1 MIRVAVEPMGFT
13 RPSLGHAG
21 GQEFRFLSKPTQESI
36 ANRSCKFD
44 PMNVKAKIINYLFP
58 IISSVFIC
66 LGASAQRP
74 ADPGVPIERL
84 MKTPRNVHVGNY
96 TSRIGVTNVDFT
108 GTALTPKAH
117 GNGKVEA
124 AHGGLK
130 IQLHVEG
137 LGPAYELDPSE
148 LTYVLWAIP
157 PSQSK
162 AQNLGE
168 LVLKEGD
175 SSVNSFTNLTA
186 FALIVTAEPY
196 FAVKQPS
203 AMIVLQNAFHRS
215 DDLNVVQADLLQLRS
230 DPKTP
235 LDIFEARN
243 AVRIARLAGAER
255 YAAEPFHKALQLLQ
269 QAEGIFAHK
278 DHDLPDVKE
287 KAREATEAAED
298 ARAAAT
304 ERGQESRPM
313 PPADAQGAFA
323 NTQ

>member
-1 MIRVAVEPMGFT
+1 MKHSSSHFNFIALLSVTLILLAGAPLAHAQSDIPRETVAITYPLDQAVTVRFRGTT
-13 RPSLGHAG
+13 RLP
-21 GQEFRFLSKPTQESI
+21 RLSGEAK
-36 ANRSCKFD
+36 
-44 PMNVKAKIINYLFP
+44 VKRT
-58 IISSVFIC
+58 
-66 LGASAQRP
+66 GR
-74 ADPGVPIERL
+74 
-84 MKTPRNVHVGNY
+84 RN
-96 TSRIGVTNVDFT
+96 T
-108 GTALTPKAH
+108 
-117 GNGKVEA
+117 
-124 AHGGLK
+124 
-130 IQLHVEG
+130 HVELSVHNLPRANE
-137 LGPAYELDPSE
+137 LGGVYT
-148 LTYVLWAIP
+148 TYVLWAISP
-157 PSQSK
+157 EGH
-162 AQNLGE
+162 ADNLGE
-168 LVLKEGD
+168 IKRSGSQFID
-175 SSVNSFTNLTA
+175 SKLDVTTPLQT

-215 DDLNVVQADLLQLRS
+215 DDPNVVQADLLQLRS

-298 ARAAAT
+298 ARAVAT
-304 ERGQESRPM
+304 ERGQESHPM